1 MRKVVFASIIAC
13 VCCGLFTGCNI
24 KRVEKDKPKEPI
36 VQEVTI
42 VTNDE
47 GEVVA
52 AASSV
57 TPEETAPAEE
67 APATPVEEEA
77 PADEA
82 K

>member
-13 VCCGLFTGCNI
+13 VCCGLFVGCDI
-24 KRVEKDKPKEPI
+24 KRTEEKPKEQPA
-36 VQEVTI
+36 QEVTI
-42 VTNDE
+42 VTNEE

-57 TPEETAPAEE
+57 TPEEAPAK
-67 APATPVEEEA
+67 PIEEET

>member
-13 VCCGLFTGCNI
+13 VCCGLFVGCEM
-24 KRVEKDKPKEPI
+24 KRTEEKAPKEQP

-42 VTNDE
+42 VTNEE

-57 TPEETAPAEE
+57 TPEEAPAK
-67 APATPVEEEA
+67 PIEEET

>member
-13 VCCGLFTGCNI
+13 VCCGLFTGCEL
-24 KRVEKDKPKEPI
+24 KRTEEKPKEQP

-42 VTNDE
+42 VTNEE

-57 TPEETAPAEE
+57 TPEE
-67 APATPVEEEA
+67 APATPIEEEA

>member
-13 VCCGLFTGCNI
+13 VCCGLFTGCDL
-24 KRVEKDKPKEPI
+24 KRTEEKAPKEQPI
-36 VQEVTI
+36 QEVTI
-42 VTNDE
+42 VTNEE

-57 TPEETAPAEE
+57 TPEE
-67 APATPVEEEA
+67 APATPAEEEA

>member
-13 VCCGLFTGCNI
+13 VCCGLFTGCEL
-24 KRVEKDKPKEPI
+24 KRTEEKPKEQP

-42 VTNDE
+42 VTNEE

-57 TPEETAPAEE
+57 TPEEAPAK
-67 APATPVEEEA
+67 PAEEEA

>member
-13 VCCGLFTGCNI
+13 VCCGLFTGCEM
-24 KRVEKDKPKEPI
+24 KRTEEKPKESTP
-36 VQEVTI
+36 EVTI
-42 VTNDE
+42 VTNEE

-57 TPEETAPAEE
+57 TPEEIAPAEE
-67 APATPVEEEA
+67 APATPAEEEA